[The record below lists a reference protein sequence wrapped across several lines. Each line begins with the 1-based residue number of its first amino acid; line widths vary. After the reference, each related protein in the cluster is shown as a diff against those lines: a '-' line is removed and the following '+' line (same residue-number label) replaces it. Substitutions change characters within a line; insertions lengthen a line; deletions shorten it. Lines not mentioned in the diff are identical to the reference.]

1 MLMFYVDD
9 KLASSIG
16 SSVLIKMKFEVDTN
30 PPNYATF
37 ETKYRLL
44 PIPYEVT
51 LYDMPSLFAAKI
63 HAVICRAWKN
73 RVKGEI
79 FMIMFFIY
87 LEEQH

>member
-16 SSVLIKMKFEVDTN
+16 SSELIKVKFEVDTN

-37 ETKYRLL
+37 ENKYRLL

-51 LYDMPSLFAAKI
+51 LYDMP
-63 HAVICRAWKN
+63 
-73 RVKGEI
+73 
-79 FMIMFFIY
+79 
-87 LEEQH
+87 